1 MVTTAVDAATG
12 TVYVL
17 KDPRDLRVR
26 YVGATTVALTT
37 RLAGHLTSPAS
48 EAVRAWVAEL
58 KAAGLLPIIE
68 PVRESV
74 PVAKLSAVETGEIH
88 ARTMHGEQLLN
99 INGTGAA
106 LKILAERE
114 AKKARRRD
122 LSRWRATATRIRII
136 LGGPLAPGFD
146 AGIVLSDETW
156 VAIRYAADVHQALE
170 DADAR
175 PVPLVR
181 EIPDPDN
188 YRSDKARLL
197 GEFGHAVGEAQRL
210 VVTDA
215 YHQLDLGDLWG
226 LWGKHV
232 RECVEAAAGN
242 RQFSSRHEAGRYLAL
257 IRWYLTVIPPWRHLA
272 YRCGIHPAGPE
283 FHSWVTDDLDVR
295 TALRVAEKGE
305 PFIGDAADAI
315 SGVHS
320 YEPGLLDILGAVA
333 IVYSR
338 QRLEPDAVGP
348 VLRHFARHGH
358 LDTRM
363 AKALLTVDP
372 RALDHV
378 YGPDHA
384 TRIDQDLNLPA
395 GTAARV
401 VRHLDAL
408 LKNNESL
415 HTVVKRADAK
425 LPVAALPDVT
435 EETVLT
441 PGTRAIVAGLI
452 TAGRIKA
459 PVAEATAYLT
469 AVRAWWTPRPPRS

>member
-12 TVYVL
+12 TVCVL

-26 YVGATTVALTT
+26 YVGATTVGLTT

-74 PVAKLSAVETGEIH
+74 PVAKLSAVETAEIH
-88 ARTMHGEQLLN
+88 ARTMRGEHLLN
-99 INGTGAA
+99 INGTAAA

-122 LSRWRATATRIRII
+122 LARWRATATRIRTI

-146 AGIVLSDETW
+146 TGIVLSNETW
-156 VAIRYAADVHQALE
+156 EAIRYAADVHQALE
-170 DADAR
+170 DVDAR
-175 PVPLVR
+175 PATPVH

-197 GEFGHAVGEAQRL
+197 GEFGHAVGAAQRL
-210 VVTDA
+210 VITDA

-226 LWGKHV
+226 LWDKHV
-232 RECVEAAAGN
+232 RECVEAAGN
-242 RQFSSRHEAGRYLAL
+242 RQFSSRDEAGRYLAL

-272 YRCGIHPAGPE
+272 NRCGIQPVGPE

-295 TALRVAEKGE
+295 AALRVAEKGE

-320 YEPGLLDILGAVA
+320 YEPGLLDILGALA

-372 RALDHV
+372 HALDHV

-384 TRIDQDLNLPA
+384 TRIDQDLHLPA
-395 GTAARV
+395 GTAVQV
-401 VRHLDAL
+401 VRHFDAL

-415 HTVVKRADAK
+415 HAVVKRADAQ

-435 EETVLT
+435 EDTVFT

-469 AVRAWWTPRPPRS
+469 AVRAWWTPRPPPS